1 MKVTST
7 HVFAIFA
14 FQPIFLIMMK
24 LPRLSIVLLIP
35 ALLWSENLKIEVG
48 QSLEQTIETL
58 GNPIGIIE
66 LRDKTLLLYPQG
78 EVTLRDEKV
87 SDIDLMSDAQFSA
100 DQERLRLERENWLSQ
115 QEKLSTARLKQG
127 EDLKAYKR
135 QSSTFAALPA
145 KDQVD
150 YWRSFQIRFPE
161 VDVAGEIAR
170 ALEGYEIELTELK
183 NQHKI
188 AELETRVALAE
199 QQAATARLETEKLR
213 DETAARSRSNFGL
226 RSYTTPYNNYY
237 YRPPTITIYPNKS
250 KVTHYNQN
258 DLDHWKWNQHTRPN
272 QRSESTAE
280 RVSRILNTR

>member
-14 FQPIFLIMMK
+14 FQPIFLIVMK

-272 QRSESTAE
+272 QRSESTG
-280 RVSRILNTR
+280 RTLSRILNTK

>member
-1 MKVTST
+1 VKVISK

-14 FQPIFLIMMK
+14 FQPIFTNMMN
-24 LPRLSIVLLIP
+24 PSRLAIVLLFP
-35 ALLWSENLKIEVG
+35 ALLWSAHSKIEVG

-78 EVTLRDEKV
+78 EVTLRDEKI
-87 SDIDLMSDAQFSA
+87 SDIDLMSDAQFAA
-100 DQERLRLERENWLSQ
+100 DQKRLRLERENWLIQ
-115 QEKLSTARLKQG
+115 QEKLSAARLKQG
-127 EDLKAYKR
+127 EDLKDYKR

-145 KDQVD
+145 KDRVD

-161 VDVAGEIAR
+161 VNVAGEIDR

-199 QQAATARLETEKLR
+199 KEAAAARLETEKLR

-237 YRPPTITIYPNKS
+237 YRPPTITIYPNTN
-250 KVTHYNQN
+250 KVIHYNHN
-258 DLDHWKWNQHTRPN
+258 NLDRWNWNTHTLPN

-280 RVSRILNTR
+280 RVSRILNTK

>member
-14 FQPIFLIMMK
+14 FQLIFLIMMK
-24 LPRLSIVLLIP
+24 LHRLSIVLLIP

-87 SDIDLMSDAQFSA
+87 SDIDLMSDAQFAA

-135 QSSTFAALPA
+135 QSSTFALLPA

-258 DLDHWKWNQHTRPN
+258 DLDHWKWNHHTRPN

-280 RVSRILNTR
+280 RVSRILNTK